1 MSANYKKIIIILGA
15 TLFCACKTSKDIYE
29 VPTDVRPYTGK
40 TIVSPPGMVY
50 VPAGTIF
57 ENSSIKDSLNAD
69 TSTRRVSL
77 SSFFMD
83 VTEVSNKQYRK
94 FVDWVADSVAVSTYF
109 KNDPKYFFKPKIQ
122 SKAASKTTTA
132 ATPLTKGVKGST
144 TIAPQDS
151 SAKKINWS
159 RIDING
165 KTPFWQTYSDKFPGL
180 VSIVNGRKTLNK
192 DMLKFAFSHVQAG
205 GPNSG
210 KTVTDTVKIM
220 PDNNVWAEDFPN
232 SQSDFLVNNYFT
244 IKGFDDYPVVGV
256 TWKQARAYASWR
268 NIISG
273 TQDRYLKDMGL
284 SFTLPTEAQWEYAAS
299 GGENNAES
307 NVGNVQSKDVNVV
320 PSYLDKKT
328 KKVLPIANF
337 KQGEGNY
344 TRDGAIQTVPVKSYA
359 PNVFGIYNMAGNV
372 AEWALDAYSPSA
384 FEFVEDRDPVLLL
397 DAPDDDV
404 DVMKR
409 KVVRGGSWKDNASD
423 LNTATRN
430 YEVQNIA
437 HSYIGFRCAMA
448 APDLIPPQVGT
459 RKYISPVKKSKKATK
474 VTAATTSK

>member
-1 MSANYKKIIIILGA
+1 
-15 TLFCACKTSKDIYE
+15 
-29 VPTDVRPYTGK
+29 
-40 TIVSPPGMVY
+40 MVY

-57 ENSSIKDSLNAD
+57 ERSSIKDSLNAD
-69 TSTRRVSL
+69 TATRRVSL

-83 VTEVSNKQYRK
+83 ITEVSNKQYRR
-94 FVDWVADSVAVSTYF
+94 FVDWVADSVAVTTF
-109 KNDPKYFFKPKIQ
+109 MKNDPKYFFNNKVQ
-122 SKAASKTTTA
+122 SKTSKA
-132 ATPLTKGVKGST
+132 TKGVATASNKVGK
-144 TIAPQDS
+144 DS
-151 SAKKINWS
+151 VERRINWS
-159 RIDING
+159 KIDLTG
-165 KTPFWQTYSDKFPGL
+165 KVPFWQANSEKFPGL

-192 DMLKFAFSHVQAG
+192 DMVKFAFAHVQAG
-205 GPNSG
+205 GPKAG
-210 KTVTDTVKIM
+210 KTVVDSVKIL

-232 SQSDFLVNNYFT
+232 SQSDFLVNNYFQ
-244 IKGFDDYPVVGV
+244 IKGFDNYPVVGV
-256 TWKQARAYASWR
+256 TWKQARAYAAWR

-273 TQDRYLKDMGL
+273 TLSKNLTDLGL
-284 SFTLPTEAQWEYAAS
+284 SFSLPTEAQWEYAAS

-320 PSYLDKKT
+320 PSYVDKKT

-397 DAPDDDV
+397 DAPDSDV

-409 KVVRGGSWKDNASD
+409 KVVRGGSWKDNATD

-430 YEVQNIA
+430 YEVQDVA

-448 APDLIPPQVGT
+448 APDLITPQVGT
-459 RKYISPVKKSKKATK
+459 RKYISPVKPGKKSK
-474 VTAATTSK
+474 VTANGK

>member
-1 MSANYKKIIIILGA
+1 MSSNHKKIALLA
-15 TLFCACKTSKDIYE
+15 TSALFFACKTQKPIYE
-29 VPTDVRPYTGK
+29 LPADVRPYIGK
-40 TIVSPPGMVY
+40 TIAAPPGMVY

-57 ENSSIKDSLNAD
+57 ESTTIKDSTNSD
-69 TSTRRVSL
+69 TTTRRVSL

-94 FVDWVADSVAVSTYF
+94 FVDWVADSVAVSTYL
-109 KNDPKYFFKPKIQ
+109 KSDKKYFYDAKIK
-122 SKAASKTTTA
+122 SKSKIT
-132 ATPLTKGVKGST
+132 TKGAK
-144 TIAPQDS
+144 ADS
-151 SAKKINWS
+151 VARRINWS
-159 RIDING
+159 NIDMNSKI
-165 KTPFWQTYSDKFPGL
+165 PFWQSNSEKFPAL
-180 VSIVNGRKTLNK
+180 VTMVNGRKTLNK
-192 DMLKFAFSHVQAG
+192 DMLKFAFTHVQAG
-205 GPNSG
+205 GPNAG
-210 KTVTDTVKIM
+210 KSVTDTVKIM
-220 PDNNVWAEDFPN
+220 PNNNVWQSDFPN
-232 SQSDFLVNNYFT
+232 SQSDFLVNNYFL
-244 IKGFDDYPVVGV
+244 IKGFDNYPVVGV

-273 TQDRYLKDMGL
+273 TSDAALVDMGL
-284 SFTLPTEAQWEYAAS
+284 SFSLPTEAQWEYAAS
-299 GGENNAES
+299 GGELNIENAT
-307 NVGNVQSKDVNVV
+307 GNVQTKDQNVV
-320 PSYLDKKT
+320 PSYIQPKT

-359 PNVFGIYNMAGNV
+359 PNVFGLYNMAGNV

-409 KVVRGGSWKDNASD
+409 KVVRGGSWKDNATD

-430 YEVQNIA
+430 YEVQNVA

-448 APDLIPPQVGT
+448 APDLITEQIGT
-459 RKYISPVKKSKKATK
+459 KKMPVQKKSKKPN
-474 VTAATTSK
+474 VQAAPGK